1 MGTSLN
7 SNDLERFIAT
17 LNNANQAF
25 ASRQTSTGTTRLPI
39 HTLYGGAHLFRK
51 GVVAKLAQL
60 AQDHFTSFA
69 PNAEAFAN
77 ALQIDD
83 LTIMKAVYERVLLK
97 LQTEAIEDQ
106 RIDFEDGYGVRS
118 DEEEDGHAIR
128 AARALAEGVNQGLL
142 PPFIGIRIKAL
153 SEDFFNLKIPNAP
166 ANSVIL

>member
-1 MGTSLN
+1 M
-7 SNDLERFIAT
+7 AT

-25 ASRQTSTGTTRLPI
+25 ASRYTRTGTTRLPI

-51 GVVAKLAQL
+51 DVVAKLAQI

-69 PNAEAFAN
+69 PNAEALAN

-83 LTIMKAVYERVLLK
+83 LTIMKAVYERIQLK

-118 DEEEDGHAIR
+118 DDEEDGHAMHH
-128 AARALAEGVNQGLL
+128 AL
-142 PPFIGIRIKAL
+142 
-153 SEDFFNLKIPNAP
+153 
-166 ANSVIL
+166 